1 MALSLKKINSS
12 WLLLGAALLLG
23 GGAAYLGGAALE
35 QRMQELD
42 AKANAGLETVAVV
55 VAKRDM
61 QRGEPISPDSFAVR
75 KVPTEYLNADAVRPA
90 DFEGFLTQRLIVGLK
105 RGDVLLPVHTEG
117 NGNKVFSSTLG
128 VGKRALTF
136 EVDTVNSVSGMLRP
150 GDRIDL
156 IYTTKGSDTLDVTQ
170 PLLSNLEILA
180 TDQVQ
185 TRRDE
190 EGKERSFST
199 ITMEL
204 TPQDAQR
211 IIVAKQAGRLTALL
225 RHPDDKAANPS
236 GAMDAT
242 VLLTG
247 RVRSR
252 SGEQQGIEYLVGGGG
267 GPASIQT
274 QLSRLA
280 LGGTSPTPA
289 VATAPVKH

>member
-1 MALSLKKINSS
+1 MALSLKKINSN

-23 GGAAYLGGAALE
+23 GGAAYLGGSALE
-35 QRMQELD
+35 RRMQELD

-61 QRGEPISPDSFAVR
+61 QRGEAISADSFAVR
-75 KVPTEYLNADAVRPA
+75 KIPVEYLNADAVHPS

-136 EVDTVNSVSGMLRP
+136 EVDTVNSVSGMMRP

-156 IYTTKGSDTLDVTQ
+156 IYSAKGVDNVDVTQ

-180 TDQVQ
+180 TDQIQ

-190 EGKERSFST
+190 NGTERSFST

-204 TPQDAQR
+204 SPQDAQR
-211 IIVAKQAGRLTALL
+211 IIVAKQSGRLTALL

-236 GAMDAT
+236 GAMDAS

-247 RVRSR
+247 RVRR
-252 SGEQQGIEYLVGGGG
+252 GNGEQRGIEYLVGGGG
-267 GPASIQT
+267 GGLADIQT
-274 QLSRLA
+274 QMSRLA
-280 LGGTSPTPA
+280 LGQ
-289 VATAPVKH
+289 TAPPMPAAAPAKP

>member
-35 QRMQELD
+35 RRMQELD
-42 AKANAGLETVAVV
+42 AKANAGMTTTAVV

-61 QRGEPISPDSFAVR
+61 QRGEAITPDSFAVR
-75 KVPTEYLNADAVRPA
+75 KVPVEYVNADAVHPS

-136 EVDTVNSVSGMLRP
+136 EVDTVNSVSGMMRP

-156 IYTTKGSDTLDVTQ
+156 IYTAKGVDSVDVTQ

-180 TDQVQ
+180 TDQTQ

-190 EGKERSFST
+190 NGTERSFST

-204 TPQDAQR
+204 SPQDAQR
-211 IIVAKQAGRLTALL
+211 IIVAKQSGRLTALL

-236 GAMDAT
+236 GAMDAS

-247 RVRSR
+247 RVRR
-252 SGEQQGIEYLVGGGG
+252 NNGEQQGIEYLVGGGG
-267 GPASIQT
+267 GPADIQT
-274 QLSRLA
+274 QMSRLA
-280 LGGTSPTPA
+280 LGQAAPA
-289 VATAPVKH
+289 APAAAPAKP

>member
-1 MALSLKKINSS
+1 MALSLKKINSN
-12 WLLLGAALLLG
+12 WLLLGAAILLG
-23 GGAAYLGGAALE
+23 GGAAYLGGAALK
-35 QRMQELD
+35 QRMHELD
-42 AKANAGLETVAVV
+42 EQANAGKDMVAVV
-55 VAKRDM
+55 VARRDM
-61 QRGEPISPDSFAVR
+61 QRGEPVVPDSFAVR
-75 KVPTEYLNADAVRPA
+75 KVPSEYLNADAVKPG
-90 DFEGFLTQRLIVGLK
+90 DFEPYVTQRLIVGLK

-156 IYTTKGSDTLDVTQ
+156 LYTAKGLDSVDVTQ

-180 TDQVQ
+180 TDQNQ

-190 EGKERSFST
+190 NGKERNFST

-204 TPQDAQR
+204 SPQDAQR
-211 IIVAKQAGRLTALL
+211 VIVAKQAGRLTALL

-236 GAMDAT
+236 GAMDPT

-247 RVRSR
+247 RVRR
-252 SGEQQGIEYLVGGGG
+252 ANGERQGIEYLVGGGG
-267 GPASIQT
+267 SPADIKT

-280 LGGTSPTPA
+280 LSGELGAPA
-289 VATAPVKH
+289 AAPAKP